1 MYGNYHP
8 LTQRPGLSKIIWG
21 LTLPQIVALLIGGK
35 LSYQMAITVP
45 PLPISNPVFARVFD
59 FVPLIL
65 ILALLYIREQ
75 RTGLLLYQYL
85 YYLVR
90 FKTKKEKVFI
100 WRM

>member
-1 MYGNYHP
+1 
-8 LTQRPGLSKIIWG
+8 LSKIIWG

-59 FVPLIL
+59 FIPLIL
-65 ILALLYIREQ
+65 VLALLYIREQ